1 MMTAL
6 QMIDALGGSAK
17 AARRLGI
24 PLTTVDSWK
33 RKNAIPHWRLPSVEA
48 AIRAAAAESAA
59 EAAPAPTRP
68 VVASGEGFAV

>member
-6 QMIDALGGSAK
+6 QMIEALGGSAK

-48 AIRAAAAESAA
+48 AILAAADEASADA
-59 EAAPAPTRP
+59 KPAPTRP
-68 VVASGEGFAV
+68 IVASGEGFAV